1 MSIRGITMTGK
12 GFEGMRESEL
22 CALEAARVQVGKVA
36 RLRAKC
42 DEIAPKGGYR
52 SPNLTGMPGGSRE
65 PCGLDGSRRDCEA
78 LLEELDREE
87 RLLRRMI
94 AQCEKII
101 ERSDMKAEMREFCR
115 NYYLLRMSVEDA
127 AENIGLTGRTGW
139 NYKSEIEQARKA
151 KKQGHKR
158 KNQAKMAQKNFQ

>member
-1 MSIRGITMTGK
+1 MRGITWAGRR
-12 GFEGMRESEL
+12 FEGMREAEL
-22 CALEAARVQVGKVA
+22 CALERTRVQAGKVA
-36 RLRAKC
+36 RIRSKC
-42 DEIAPKGGYR
+42 CIITPKGGYK
-52 SPNLTGMPGGSRE
+52 SPALSGMPTGSGE
-65 PCGLDGSRRDCEA
+65 PCGLDGSKRECEA

-115 NYYLLRMSVEDA
+115 NFYLLRMSVEEA

-158 KNQAKMAQKNFQ
+158 KNQEKMAQKNFQ

>member
-1 MSIRGITMTGK
+1 
-12 GFEGMRESEL
+12 MREAEL
-22 CALEAARVQVGKVA
+22 CALERTRVQAGKVA
-36 RLRAKC
+36 RIRSKC
-42 DEIAPKGGYR
+42 SVITPKGGYK
-52 SPNLTGMPGGSRE
+52 SPALSGMPTGSGE
-65 PCGLDGSRRDCEA
+65 PCGLDGSKRECEA

-87 RLLRRMI
+87 WLLRRMI

-158 KNQAKMAQKNFQ
+158 KNQEKMAQKNFQ